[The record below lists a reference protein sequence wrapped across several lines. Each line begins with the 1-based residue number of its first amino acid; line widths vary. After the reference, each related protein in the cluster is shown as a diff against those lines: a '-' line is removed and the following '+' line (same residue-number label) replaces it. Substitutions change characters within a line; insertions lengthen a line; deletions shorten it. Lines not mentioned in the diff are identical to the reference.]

1 MARGPAKKKARA
13 VQHAN
18 TRIMNVFSLF
28 ADARQAARWHADAHM
43 KLALEAAQIA
53 STVYWHYGQTPPY
66 PDPYRPTHAHHPC
79 VRWACQGF
87 DQFYH
92 VVAYGLALTLQF
104 RRRFRSDLWLKRVQ
118 AAKPLHALCRAGA
131 PRARVLEAYRRA
143 VRACR
148 AGDAAHTGKGDH
160 KCRAPLLAM
169 LARPPDFAAGPP
181 PPGMGGAFM
190 AACGPLLQ
198 VPLAFRDDSRL
209 FTSDGVAS
217 YRAYY
222 ALKYLRKPRCRRL
235 HGSRRHGLL
244 ACVAMA
250 LSSRVFRIPP
260 RPPAAAAAA
269 PATRRKKR
277 KRKHV

>member
-13 VQHAN
+13 VQHLN

-92 VVAYGLALTLQF
+92 VVAYGLALTLTLQF
-104 RRRFRSDLWLKRVQ
+104 RRRRVQ

-143 VRACR
+143 ARTAPPTPGKATTSAARRCWPCWRAR
-148 AGDAAHTGKGDH
+148 RTLPRGRRQRRRGAVVGA
-160 KCRAPLLAM
+160 
-169 LARPPDFAAGPP
+169 ARPVVNMNAR
-181 PPGMGGAFM
+181 PG
-190 AACGPLLQ
+190 
-198 VPLAFRDDSRL
+198 VP
-209 FTSDGVAS
+209 
-217 YRAYY
+217 Y
-222 ALKYLRKPRCRRL
+222 
-235 HGSRRHGLL
+235 
-244 ACVAMA
+244 
-250 LSSRVFRIPP
+250 
-260 RPPAAAAAA
+260 PAIWSNYVR
-269 PATRRKKR
+269 TTWR
-277 KRKHV
+277 